1 MTGLPDVL
9 ESVRA
14 LATGQR
20 QRHPTLLSALCW
32 REVGAGPAMRWRD
45 GRLVDLGSGI
55 GADEPAADEATLALP
70 RRIDDVG
77 RGARRFMERVEELV
91 PDRRGVLALIGGADL
106 VVPTDPPVLRI
117 PFEAVAAEIG
127 TCAIAARCLF
137 LCGPWLV
144 ESAGPPGE
152 VRKRVAASLY
162 LAGVVAERAGVVDD
176 ALGAAEH
183 VASTVFDDPG
193 LRAWGRGR
201 AVEFAGRV

>member
-1 MTGLPDVL
+1 VTGLPDVL

-14 LATGQR
+14 LATGRR

-45 GRLVDLGSGI
+45 GRLVDLCA

-77 RGARRFMERVEELV
+77 LGARRFMERVEELV

-117 PFEAVAAEIG
+117 PFEAEAAEIG
-127 TCAIAARCLF
+127 ACAIAARCLF

-162 LAGVVAERAGVVDD
+162 LAGVVAERAGVVDAAVD
-176 ALGAAEH
+176 AAGH
-183 VASTVFDDPG
+183 VAVTVFDDPG
-193 LRAWGRGR
+193 LRVWGRGR

>member
-14 LATGQR
+14 LATGRR

-45 GRLVDLGSGI
+45 GRLVDLGA

-77 RGARRFMERVEELV
+77 LGARRFMERVEELV

-117 PFEAVAAEIG
+117 PFEAEAAEIG
-127 TCAIAARCLF
+127 ACAIAARCLF

-162 LAGVVAERAGVVDD
+162 LAGVVAERAGVVDAAVD
-176 ALGAAEH
+176 AAGH
-183 VASTVFDDPG
+183 VAVTVFDDPG